1 MGLLSKTLVLVR
13 AAALGIS
20 VAVFM
25 PVICLAAPV
34 EAVFVTK
41 APQVLLVDDRS
52 GTVLLSKNADRPIPP
67 ASLAKL
73 MTAEVVFE
81 ALEKGLISLD
91 TAYPVSEN
99 AWRTGGAPS
108 GTSTMFARIKSSPTV
123 ADLLQ
128 GMIVQSANDG
138 AIVLAEGLAGSEQAF
153 AERMNDRARE
163 LGLTASRFVNSTGL
177 PADGQRVS
185 LQDLV
190 KLAQHIRTAHP
201 EYYKYYAQPAF
212 TWNNITQRNR
222 NPLLRLD
229 VGADGMATGFT
240 EASGFALVGSAEQNG
255 RRLYLAMSG
264 LASIKEREEEA
275 KRLLQWGM
283 TAFDDVQLYPADE
296 IVGEAQVFGGALTHV
311 PLKVKDRV
319 ELLLPKEGRDKL
331 KARIIYNG
339 PLDAP
344 VADNQQ
350 AGVLQL
356 ELSGSILR
364 VVPVFTAQ
372 SVDEGSLSKR
382 ALGAAM
388 ELSTG
393 WLRKYL

>member
-1 MGLLSKTLVLVR
+1 MGLISKTLAFAC
-13 AAALGIS
+13 AASVWGAL
-20 VAVFM
+20 AAFA
-25 PVICLAAPV
+25 PVVSQAAPV
-34 EAVFVTK
+34 ESAFVSK
-41 APQVLLVDDRS
+41 APQVLLLDDRS
-52 GTVLLSKNADRPIPP
+52 GTVLLSKNANVPVPP

-81 ALEKGLISLD
+81 ALDKGATTLETPYL
-91 TAYPVSEN
+91 VSEN

-108 GTSTMFARIKSSPTV
+108 GTSTMFARIKSAPTV

-138 AIVLAEGLAGSEQAF
+138 AIVLAEGLAGSEVAF
-153 AERMNDRARE
+153 AKHMNDRAQE
-163 LGLTASRFVNSTGL
+163 LGLTGSKFVNSTGL
-177 PADGQRVS
+177 PAEGQAVT

-190 KLAQHIRTAHP
+190 RLARHIRTAHP

-212 TWNNITQRNR
+212 TWNNIMQRNR

-229 VGADGMATGFT
+229 VGADGMGTGFT
-240 EASGFALVGSAEQNG
+240 DASGFALVGSAEQNG

-264 LASIKEREEEA
+264 LASIREREEEA

-319 ELLLPKEGRDKL
+319 ELLLPKDGRDKL
-331 KARIIYNG
+331 KARIIYKG

-344 VADNQQ
+344 VADNRQV
-350 AGVLQL
+350 GVLQL
-356 ELSGSILR
+356 ELNGSILR
-364 VVPVFTAQ
+364 VVPVFTVQ
-372 SVDEGSLSKR
+372 SVEEGSLSKR

>member
-1 MGLLSKTLVLVR
+1 MGLLSKTLVFVR
-13 AAALGIS
+13 AAAAGIS
-20 VAVFM
+20 VAVFV
-25 PVICLAAPV
+25 PAICLAAPV
-34 EAVFVTK
+34 EAAFVTK

-52 GTVLLSKNADRPIPP
+52 GTVLLSKNANVPIPP

-81 ALEKGLISLD
+81 ALEKGLTTLD

-138 AIVLAEGLAGSEQAF
+138 AIVLAEGLAGSERAF
-153 AERMNDRARE
+153 AERMNERARE

-177 PADGQRVS
+177 PAEGQTVS

-190 KLAQHIRTAHP
+190 RLAQHIRTAHP

-212 TWNNITQRNR
+212 TWNNIMQRNR

-240 EASGFALVGSAEQNG
+240 EASGFALVASAEQNG

-264 LASIKEREEEA
+264 LSSIKEREEEA

-283 TAFDDVQLYPADE
+283 TAFDDVLLYPANE
-296 IVGEAQVFGGALTHV
+296 IVGEAQVFGGALAHV

-319 ELLLPKEGRDKL
+319 ELLLPKNGRDKL
-331 KARIIYNG
+331 KARIVYMG
-339 PLDAP
+339 PIDAP
-344 VADNQQ
+344 IADDQQ
-350 AGVLQL
+350 VGVLHL
-356 ELSGSILR
+356 ELNGSILR
-364 VVPVFTAQ
+364 DVPVFAAQ
-372 SVDEGSLSKR
+372 SVEEGSLSKR
-382 ALGAAM
+382 ALGAAV

>member
-1 MGLLSKTLVLVR
+1 MGLISKTLVFAR
-13 AAALGIS
+13 AVTAGVSLA
-20 VAVFM
+20 VAM
-25 PVICLAAPV
+25 PVTSLAAPV
-34 EAVFVTK
+34 ETAFVTK

-52 GTVLLSKNADRPIPP
+52 GTVLLSKNANVPIPP

-81 ALEKGLISLD
+81 ALEQGATTLGTSY
-91 TAYPVSEN
+91 TVSEN

-108 GTSTMFARIKSSPTV
+108 GTSTMFARIKSTPTV

-153 AERMNDRARE
+153 ADRMNDRAKE
-163 LGLTASRFVNSTGL
+163 LGLTGSKFVNSTGL
-177 PADGQRVS
+177 PAEGQVVS

-190 KLAQHIRTAHP
+190 RLARHIRTAHP

-212 TWNNITQRNR
+212 TWNNIMQRNR

-229 VGADGMATGFT
+229 VGADGMGTGFT

-255 RRLYLAMSG
+255 RRLYLAVSG

-319 ELLLPKEGRDKL
+319 ELL
-331 KARIIYNG
+331 
-339 PLDAP
+339 
-344 VADNQQ
+344 
-350 AGVLQL
+350 
-356 ELSGSILR
+356 
-364 VVPVFTAQ
+364 
-372 SVDEGSLSKR
+372 
-382 ALGAAM
+382 
-388 ELSTG
+388 
-393 WLRKYL
+393 